1 MQNRPKYKK
10 MLREAG
16 VDPKDTRTVQRI
28 AAAMYN
34 PNMTLEEQEKMFREI
49 LLKMEENKKQKDEK
63 RYGGYIGKYGSV
75 KSKVKK

>member
-1 MQNRPKYKK
+1 
-10 MLREAG
+10 
-16 VDPKDTRTVQRI
+16 
-28 AAAMYN
+28 
-34 PNMTLEEQEKMFREI
+34 MTLEEQEKMFREI